1 VSAAP
6 YYASDRATLYGA
18 DALVVLASLP
28 DASVDAVITD
38 PPYSSG
44 GTFRG
49 DRTIDT
55 RQKYV
60 PTKEVVNFHPGFSG
74 DNRDQRSYGYW
85 SALWLSEC
93 LRIAKPGAPICLFTD
108 WRQLPTTTDALQAG
122 GWVWRGVVVWDKTP
136 GARPNAG
143 RFRQQAEFI
152 AWGSSG
158 PMPVDLA
165 APCLN
170 GVFTHAP
177 FRGKE
182 HIAGK
187 PFGLM
192 RDLAKI
198 CPPGGV
204 ILDPF
209 MGSGTTGM
217 AAIAGGCSFIGI
229 DHDPHSQ
236 AKARERVV
244 AAQVGYRDDG
254 KQFPLPLMDEAA
266 PA

>member
-1 VSAAP
+1 MRYGEP
-6 YYASDRATLYGA
+6 YWQHERATLYGG
-18 DALVVLASLP
+18 DALAVLASLP

-44 GTFRG
+44 GTFRS
-49 DRTIDT
+49 DRTIDP
-55 RQKYV
+55 RSKYV
-60 PTKEVVNFHPGFSG
+60 PTKGVVNFHPSFGG

-85 SALWLSEC
+85 CSLWLSEC
-93 LRIAKPGAPICLFTD
+93 LRIAKPGAPICMFTD
-108 WRQLPTTTDALQAG
+108 WRQLPTTTDVLQAG
-122 GWVWRGVVVWDKTP
+122 GWVWRGIVVWDKTP
-136 GARPNAG
+136 GIRPNAG

-152 AWGSSG
+152 AWGSNG
-158 PMPVDLA
+158 PMPVDLT

-192 RDLAKI
+192 RDLAGI
-198 CPPGGV
+198 CPRGGV

-217 AAIAGGCSFIGI
+217 AAIAEGCSFIGI
-229 DHDPHSQ
+229 DHDPHSK
-236 AKARERVV
+236 AKARERVE
-244 AAQVGYRDDG
+244 ASITGYRDRG
-254 KQFPLPLMDEAA
+254 NHQGVLELA
-266 PA
+266 

>member
-1 VSAAP
+1 MPQP
-6 YYASDRATLYGA
+6 YYQDDRVRLYGG
-18 DALVVLASLP
+18 DALAVLASLP
-28 DASVDAVITD
+28 SASADAVITD

-44 GTFRG
+44 GTYRS
-49 DRTIDT
+49 DRMADP

-60 PTKEVVNFHPGFSG
+60 PTKEVVNFHPTFGG

-85 SALWLSEC
+85 CALWLAEC

-136 GARPNAG
+136 GIRPNAG
-143 RFRQQAEFI
+143 RFRQQAEFV
-152 AWGSSG
+152 AWGSNG
-158 PMPVDLA
+158 PMPVDYA

-187 PFGLM
+187 PPGLM
-192 RDLAKI
+192 RDLAQI
-198 CPPGGV
+198 CPRGGT

-217 AAIAGGCSFIGI
+217 AAIAEGCSFIGN

-236 AKARERVV
+236 AKAHERIV

-254 KQFPLPLMDEAA
+254 KQLALTAD
-266 PA
+266 

>member
-1 VSAAP
+1 MTTP
-6 YYASDRATLYGA
+6 YYQDESVTLYGGE
-18 DALVVLASLP
+18 ALAVLASLP
-28 DASVDAVITD
+28 SASVDAVITD

-49 DRTIDT
+49 DRMADPQ
-55 RQKYV
+55 QKYV
-60 PTKEVVNFHPGFSG
+60 PTKEVVNFHPTFGG
-74 DNRDQRSYGYW
+74 DNRDQRSYSYW
-85 SALWLSEC
+85 CALWLAEC
-93 LRIAKPGAPICLFTD
+93 LRIAKPGAPLCLFTD

-143 RFRQQAEFI
+143 RFRQQAEFVV
-152 AWGSSG
+152 WGSAG
-158 PMPVDLA
+158 PMPVDLT

-187 PFGLM
+187 PFRLM
-192 RDLAKI
+192 RDLVRI
-198 CPPGGV
+198 CPSGGT

-209 MGSGTTGM
+209 MGSGTTGL
-217 AAIAGGCSFIGI
+217 AGIAEGCSFIGV

-236 AKARERVV
+236 AKARERIV
-244 AAQVGYRDDG
+244 AAKVGYRYDG
-254 KQFPLPLMDEAA
+254 RQEALPLADEIA
-266 PA
+266 